1 MAQPFYFVAVHGG
14 AGNHHKTG
22 DGAVKAALKLACR
35 QSLRILET
43 ERSSVDAVEQAIVF
57 LEHDECLN
65 AGYGSNLTLDGAVE
79 CDASIMD
86 GSTSAFGA
94 IGAASGIRNPI
105 KAARAVLEHSS
116 KPDPLGRIPPIL
128 LVSRG
133 AVNFA
138 KAHGLELVHPKALI
152 TPRASA
158 EWDYWRSV
166 LESATNGSSSGQT
179 SSSSPV
185 PERFISEPADL
196 HAMQDTVG
204 AVAWDI
210 SGRLSAGVSS
220 GGLLLKPPG
229 RIGEA
234 AVYGAGCWAKTLSA
248 GSVDSMACSV
258 SGAGE
263 DIIRGMLA
271 RSIGDA
277 MDRSDDPD
285 IHEILQNSLTKALD
299 VIRQGDTGA
308 LHAGVLLLVREKLEQ
323 DSFKC
328 RLWCAFTTNSMA
340 VAYASSLH
348 PEPKARIVRRTSQL
362 RDGHAQVCI
371 VVLPVD

>member
-1 MAQPFYFVAVHGG
+1 
-14 AGNHHKTG
+14 
-22 DGAVKAALKLACR
+22 ACR

-128 LVSRG
+128 LVSSG

-158 EWDYWRSV
+158 EWDYWRS
-166 LESATNGSSSGQT
+166 
-179 SSSSPV
+179 
-185 PERFISEPADL
+185 RFISEPADL

-229 RIGEA
+229 RIG
-234 AVYGAGCWAKTLSA
+234 
-248 GSVDSMACSV
+248 
-258 SGAGE
+258 
-263 DIIRGMLA
+263 
-271 RSIGDA
+271 
-277 MDRSDDPD
+277 
-285 IHEILQNSLTKALD
+285 
-299 VIRQGDTGA
+299 
-308 LHAGVLLLVREKLEQ
+308 
-323 DSFKC
+323 
-328 RLWCAFTTNSMA
+328 
-340 VAYASSLH
+340 
-348 PEPKARIVRRTSQL
+348 
-362 RDGHAQVCI
+362 
-371 VVLPVD
+371 